1 MVNVKIQSLLDD
13 DDRAGTRYRLL
24 LDASIE
30 HDQDGLT
37 DVVIHDL
44 SATGLLLETKAS
56 LPEQSEIAIDL
67 PGAGTAVA
75 RIVWSSGTF
84 RGGQFSIP
92 LTETAVKVAH
102 RRSKVI
108 WPAFGHVDGQEAR
121 KGNAPDPSVAIA
133 GDAEQRRGDPVV
145 QAERLPTGVSIPIMI
160 LVSSL
165 LWTGIIVTV
174 ARI

>member
-1 MVNVKIQSLLDD
+1 MANVKIQSLLDE
-13 DDRAGTRYRLL
+13 DDRAGVRYRLL

-56 LPEQSEIAIDL
+56 LPEQSEITIDL

-84 RGGQFSIP
+84 RGGQFSAP

-102 RRSKVI
+102 RRSKVV
-108 WPAFGHVDGQEAR
+108 WPTFGPADGPQAR
-121 KGNAPDPSVAIA
+121 GEKVLERTA
-133 GDAEQRRGDPVV
+133 GELEEVEQPRDDLRT
-145 QAERLPTGVSIPIMI
+145 QAERLPTGVSIPIMVLI
-160 LVSSL
+160 SSF
-165 LWTGIIVTV
+165 LWAGIIMATT
-174 ARI
+174 RL

>member
-1 MVNVKIQSLLDD
+1 MANVKIQSLIDE
-13 DDRAGTRYRLL
+13 DDRAGVRYRLL

-30 HDQDGLT
+30 HDRDGLT

-56 LPEQSEIAIDL
+56 LPEQSEITIDL

-84 RGGQFSIP
+84 RGGQFSAP

-102 RRSKVI
+102 RQSKVV
-108 WPAFGHVDGQEAR
+108 WPAFGHAGGPQARGEKALDRTVD
-121 KGNAPDPSVAIA
+121 D
-133 GDAEQRRGDPVV
+133 VV
-145 QAERLPTGVSIPIMI
+145 QVQQPRNDLIVHTDRLPTGVSIPIMI
-160 LVSSL
+160 LVSSS
-165 LWTGIIVTV
+165 LWGGIIVAIT
-174 ARI
+174 RF

>member
-1 MVNVKIQSLLDD
+1 MANVKIQSLLDD

-24 LDASIE
+24 LDASVE

-56 LPEQSEIAIDL
+56 LPEHSEIAIDL

-75 RIVWSSGTF
+75 KIVWSSGTF
-84 RGGQFSIP
+84 RGGQFSTP

-102 RRSKVI
+102 RRSKVV
-108 WPAFGHVDGQEAR
+108 WPAFGHPGAQEAR
-121 KGNAPDPSVAIA
+121 RENDPDPSPATA
-133 GDAEQRRGDPVV
+133 GATEQRQDNPVV
-145 QAERLPTGVSIPIMI
+145 QAERLPTGVSIPIMV

-165 LWTGIIVTV
+165 LWTGIIATV
-174 ARI
+174 ARL